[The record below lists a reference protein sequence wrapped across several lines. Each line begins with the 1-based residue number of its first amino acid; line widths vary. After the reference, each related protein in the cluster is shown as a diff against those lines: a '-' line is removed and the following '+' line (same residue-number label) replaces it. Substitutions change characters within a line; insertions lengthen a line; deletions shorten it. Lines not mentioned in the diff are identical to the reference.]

1 LVLPE
6 AELLLNISAG
16 IASLQTVHISM
27 CWNQRVANY
36 LQNAAYTYHLAFKT
50 MQAEHRSYYCIKT
63 MRTSSRSLEADEE
76 QCTCIVRVAT
86 EAGSVL
92 EIEIELLEKVAECVA
107 LLFTCRC

>member
-1 LVLPE
+1 VPE
-6 AELLLNISAG
+6 AKDRELPATYGIYISL
-16 IASLQTVHISM
+16 SLH
-27 CWNQRVANY
+27 
-36 LQNAAYTYHLAFKT
+36 

-92 EIEIELLEKVAECVA
+92 EIEIELLEEVAECVA
-107 LLFTCRC
+107 LLFTCRS